1 VSRRKRSD
9 VIFVP
14 GPSSPRRNYAS
25 TEAEQ
30 IERWVLPPVT
40 VSLSD
45 STGSGSS
52 SSGSHSDTTDDSSA
66 SSTDESGS
74 CSEERSDATGDT
86 SHRTETVAEAEAEA
100 VAEAEAEAEAG
111 AAAGAVADAGAAGA
125 VADAGAA
132 GAVAD
137 AGAGAVAV
145 TPALP
150 ADNGQD
156 LSPVWNDLLAESRRQ
171 MEEAQRAFEQLVEAQ
186 QRQRTELERQMR
198 LNFTA
203 WLQQQSD

>member
-52 SSGSHSDTTDDSSA
+52 SSGTHSDTTDDSSA

-74 CSEERSDATGDT
+74 CSEEHSDATGDT
-86 SHRTETVAEAEAEA
+86 SDRTETVAEAEAEA
-100 VAEAEAEAEAG
+100 VAEAEAEAG
-111 AAAGAVADAGAAGA
+111 AAAGA

-150 ADNGQD
+150 ADDGQD